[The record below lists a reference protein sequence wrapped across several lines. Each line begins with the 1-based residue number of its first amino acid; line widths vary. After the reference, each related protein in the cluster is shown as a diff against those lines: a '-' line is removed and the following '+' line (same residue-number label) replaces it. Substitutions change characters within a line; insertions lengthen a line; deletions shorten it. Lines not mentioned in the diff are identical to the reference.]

1 MQSAVSVW
9 CTALC
14 GDPGQVVV
22 EDRLRRKQLQI
33 KPFPKTHS
41 ELIIIVVSSRNSSQ
55 ELNIISLY
63 HQQCS
68 GANCKSKGLYSY
80 FQTEAQHLA
89 AMKYDV
95 LGDLGHEAAKRFHL
109 VKPLVFMFRC
119 SLPFFITSPSKLSHG
134 CLTRAVNYR
143 PGSLLG
149 H

>member
-14 GDPGQVVV
+14 ADPGQVVV

-55 ELNIISLY
+55 ELNITSLY

-80 FQTEAQHLA
+80 FQTEAQPLA

-95 LGDLGHEAAKRFHL
+95 HGDLGHEAANRLHLGLLCLCFHVL
-109 VKPLVFMFRC
+109 CLS
-119 SLPFFITSPSKLSHG
+119 SLQVRRSS
-134 CLTRAVNYR
+134 AMVV
-143 PGSLLG
+143 
-149 H
+149 

>member
-1 MQSAVSVW
+1 MPLFGEAEFKQDHLSAECSFSLVHCFVRGPW
-9 CTALC
+9 
-14 GDPGQVVV
+14 PIVV

-95 LGDLGHEAAKRFHL
+95 HGDLGQEAAKRFHL
-109 VKPLVFMFRC
+109 GLLCLCFHVLC
-119 SLPFFITSPSKLSHG
+119 LSSLQVRRS
-134 CLTRAVNYR
+134 
-143 PGSLLG
+143 
-149 H
+149 